1 MSAISLKSISGIT
14 SITTPAGVDNVFT
27 VHTNDTT
34 ERFRID
40 QTGNQNIVGIVTVT
54 KDLDVDGHTNLDNV
68 SIAGVT
74 TIAENKKVVF
84 GNNGELEIFR
94 SGTESAIVESQGN
107 NLSLA
112 GNRVNLLRADRNTV
126 MIQAIANGPVELYH
140 ANALRLTT
148 SSVGVSIPQDLDVDG
163 HTNLDNVSISG
174 VSTFSGVSNFNSNV
188 SVSGN
193 LNVAQN
199 IVHTGDT
206 DTKIEFLNNNVCF
219 DTAGNERLRIDSN
232 GRLLVNRTAQHSS
245 SSERL
250 SVNGMTSIQY
260 NSTSTASLYLFN
272 EDTTSD
278 GSIQPFIYLHD
289 GSGLRF
295 GLGVQRSTGLTILNG
310 QFGLSFRTGS
320 SGVGGTEKLRI
331 TSSGEVKIADGGF
344 LSVNTS
350 PGSTYGISE
359 ALRIDDGAG
368 VGDRALQIFEYHH
381 NGARYHRI
389 QFNTNTT
396 TNGSAY
402 TYTQGAYG
410 GSSSIEFDNSGH
422 LSFYTN
428 AQVTGG
434 STDSITPTERL
445 RITSGGQVL
454 IGTTSVNNANK
465 IHARLANG
473 SIANTSN
480 QSVILAENSGNTWI
494 TIGSGASNY
503 GGILFADSGSSDIGQ
518 VRYNHTENSLEF
530 LTNGGNSSNI
540 RLSIRSDGIVS
551 WTSGSTPLSGTS
563 NSYTVNIY
571 RDSGS
576 GYGYLDCVTSGSNH
590 TGWYLRAYH
599 NGTYNKV
606 IAHNTSDAT
615 WFETGGQERL
625 RIKSDGS
632 VNILG
637 PKLKLPT
644 GTSNPGSSVTG
655 DSYYNTSDGT
665 FKIYDGSVWG
675 SVVVAAKGTQ
685 QNPAANSTELAATGA
700 LAQYYFK
707 PNTGDTAF
715 QQYACGGLSILGTI
729 PSGGP
734 SWVTSH
740 SSLIIIEKGQL
751 GTTTTMKMS
760 QANYGKFIKESIT
773 RNSGTTPYVYWAV
786 FDGGTLWGIWRIRWT
801 GATYSTWIS
810 NHNYTEGSNTAPSG
824 SPSSDV
830 WKTGSGTTGNALATG
845 TYTISN
851 NTNLNR
857 AVLPEQDYNSGGF
870 YGIHYKRL
878 NTGEH
883 YPWRDSSG
891 NYTSNGYF
899 QPSTSYSMGS
909 DSRYVHYVYLADN

>member
-1 MSAISLKSISGIT
+1 
-14 SITTPAGVDNVFT
+14 
-27 VHTNDTT
+27 
-34 ERFRID
+34 
-40 QTGNQNIVGIVTVT
+40 
-54 KDLDVDGHTNLDNV
+54 
-68 SIAGVT
+68 
-74 TIAENKKVVF
+74 
-84 GNNGELEIFR
+84 
-94 SGTESAIVESQGN
+94 
-107 NLSLA
+107 
-112 GNRVNLLRADRNTV
+112 
-126 MIQAIANGPVELYH
+126 
-140 ANALRLTT
+140 
-148 SSVGVSIPQDLDVDG
+148 
-163 HTNLDNVSISG
+163 
-174 VSTFSGVSNFNSNV
+174 NSNV

-260 NSTSTASLYLFN
+260 NSTTTASLYLFN

-576 GYGYLDCVTSGSNH
+576 GFGYLDCVTSGSNH

-625 RIKSDGS
+625 RIASDGNVTIGNDGDS
-632 VNILG
+632 G
-637 PKLKLPT
+637 
-644 GTSNPGSSVTG
+644 SNPSAG
-655 DSYYNTSDGT
+655 
-665 FKIYDGSVWG
+665 YDELCIEGGNEDIGMCFLS
-675 SVVVAAKGTQ
+675 
-685 QNPAANSTELAATGA
+685 PAANTVTQQIS
-700 LAQYYFK
+700 F
-707 PNTGDTAF
+707 GD
-715 QQYACGGLSILGTI
+715 
-729 PSGGP
+729 
-734 SWVTSH
+734 
-740 SSLIIIEKGQL
+740 
-751 GTTTTMKMS
+751 
-760 QANYGKFIKESIT
+760 
-773 RNSGTTPYVYWAV
+773 
-786 FDGGTLWGIWRIRWT
+786 
-801 GATYSTWIS
+801 
-810 NHNYTEGSNTAPSG
+810 
-824 SPSSDV
+824 
-830 WKTGSGTTGNALATG
+830 
-845 TYTISN
+845 SN
-851 NTNLNR
+851 NNQVGRIVYNHASDLMQFWTNNNERLR
-857 AVLPEQDYNSGGF
+857 ITSGGF
-870 YGIHYKRL
+870 TKIGFINNVNPTEPL
-878 NTGEH
+878 NVVASAINQDIARFTGANQD
-883 YPWRDSSG
+883 RGLVISTAVSG
-891 NYTSNGYF
+891 SINDALIKY
-899 QPSTSYSMGS
+899 
-909 DSRYVHYVYLADN
+909 

>member
-1 MSAISLKSISGIT
+1 MTSEIRANTLKNRVGLGTIS
-14 SITTPAGVDNVFT
+14 FT
-27 VHTNDTT
+27 N
-34 ERFRID
+34 
-40 QTGNQNIVGIVTVT
+40 TGPIVSGIVTANGA
-54 KDLDVDGHTNLDNV
+54 DINGDIDVDGHTNLDNV
-68 SIAGVT
+68 SIAGVSTVGTFLQVLGQGGTSDKGFEVRSNSTQNTDTNQAIRVRNNSNTDTFKVSYKGKVEATSFHGDGSNLT
-74 TIAENKKVVF
+74 TVTATRVTATDQSSDTTCFPLFVQATTGDLTPHTGTNLAFNSATGQLIATSYI
-84 GNNGELEIFR
+84 GNGAGLSYLNASTLA
-94 SGTESAIVESQGN
+94 SGTVP
-107 NLSLA
+107 
-112 GNRVNLLRADRNTV
+112 
-126 MIQAIANGPVELYH
+126 IA
-140 ANALRLTT
+140 RL
-148 SSVGVSIPQDLDVDG
+148 
-163 HTNLDNVSISG
+163 
-174 VSTFSGVSNFNSNV
+174 
-188 SVSGN
+188 
-193 LNVAQN
+193 
-199 IVHTGDT
+199 
-206 DTKIEFLNNNVCF
+206 
-219 DTAGNERLRIDSN
+219 
-232 GRLLVNRTAQHSS
+232 
-245 SSERL
+245 
-250 SVNGMTSIQY
+250 
-260 NSTSTASLYLFN
+260 
-272 EDTTSD
+272 
-278 GSIQPFIYLHD
+278 
-289 GSGLRF
+289 
-295 GLGVQRSTGLTILNG
+295 
-310 QFGLSFRTGS
+310 GS
-320 SGVGGTEKLRI
+320 SGTK
-331 TSSGEVKIADGGF
+331 
-344 LSVNTS
+344 
-350 PGSTYGISE
+350 
-359 ALRIDDGAG
+359 
-368 VGDRALQIFEYHH
+368 
-381 NGARYHRI
+381 
-389 QFNTNTT
+389 
-396 TNGSAY
+396 
-402 TYTQGAYG
+402 
-410 GSSSIEFDNSGH
+410 
-422 LSFYTN
+422 
-428 AQVTGG
+428 
-434 STDSITPTERL
+434 
-445 RITSGGQVL
+445 
-454 IGTTSVNNANK
+454 
-465 IHARLANG
+465 
-473 SIANTSN
+473 
-480 QSVILAENSGNTWI
+480 
-494 TIGSGASNY
+494 
-503 GGILFADSGSSDIGQ
+503 
-518 VRYNHTENSLEF
+518 
-530 LTNGGNSSNI
+530 
-540 RLSIRSDGIVS
+540 
-551 WTSGSTPLSGTS
+551 SGSTFLAGDNTFKTITGTTINNNADNRIITGSGTA
-563 NSYTVNIY
+563 NTLEGEANLTF
-571 RDSGS
+571 DGS
-576 GYGYLDCVTSGSNH
+576 KLGVGTNNPTAKLEIKGSDNPLVKIVQDTSGIARLNLESATND
-590 TGWYLRAYH
+590 GYQYSGIGLGD
-599 NGTYNKV
+599 GTN
-606 IAHNTSDAT
+606 DAELMWT
-615 WFETGGQERL
+615 TLGFDINVGNAVRL
-625 RIKSDGS
+625 RMKSDGS

-715 QQYACGGLSILGTI
+715 QQYACGGLSNLGTI